1 LTGWA
6 LAVNL
11 N

>member
-1 LTGWA
+1 MVVGEA

-11 N
+11 